1 MGADITITD
10 GSRPSGLSAAD
21 SLALARL
28 FQLVSPAL
36 PIGGFA
42 YSEALEYAVEAS
54 WVTDET
60 DTQAWVIGR
69 LDDCVGRL
77 DAPIFARLW
86 RVFRDARDAA
96 DDAGGGDGAGGAGGA
111 AAAEIPPRALEWSR
125 LLWALRESAELRAAD
140 RDMGRSLA
148 RLLVALG
155 VAAAAPWVEHPQVS
169 YAAVFALAAVERDI
183 ALVPA
188 MCGLLY
194 AWSEA
199 QVAAAVKLVPL
210 GQSAGQRVLV
220 AVGERLPAVVERAL
234 VLPDDEIGAG
244 ALGLAIASSQ
254 HETMYVRLFRS

>member
-1 MGADITITD
+1 MGADITTTD
-10 GSRPSGLSAAD
+10 GGRAGGLSAAD

-42 YSEALEYAVEAS
+42 YSEALEYAVEAG
-54 WVTDET
+54 WVTDEA
-60 DTQAWVIGR
+60 DTQAWVLGR
-69 LDDCVGRL
+69 LDDNVGRL

-86 RVFRDARDAA
+86 RVFRDARVARDAG
-96 DDAGGGDGAGGAGGA
+96 DVGGGDGAGGA
-111 AAAEIPPRALEWSR
+111 AAAELPPRALEWSR

-188 MCGLLY
+188 MCGFLY

-199 QVAAAVKLVPL
+199 QVVAAVKLVPL

-234 VLPDDEIGAG
+234 GLPDDELGAG
-244 ALGLAIASSQ
+244 APGLAIASSQ